1 MTVGID
7 DYLNAF
13 GHNYPANA
21 GDNGVLV
28 SAFVTDADRV
38 GLTSNTSVADID
50 VVTISRE
57 MAARITAHPIAVLSL
72 PVVRWKSDAA
82 LRSND

>member
-21 GDNGVLV
+21 GDKGVLV

-38 GLTSNTSVADID
+38 GLTSNTSDID

-82 LRSND
+82 LRPND